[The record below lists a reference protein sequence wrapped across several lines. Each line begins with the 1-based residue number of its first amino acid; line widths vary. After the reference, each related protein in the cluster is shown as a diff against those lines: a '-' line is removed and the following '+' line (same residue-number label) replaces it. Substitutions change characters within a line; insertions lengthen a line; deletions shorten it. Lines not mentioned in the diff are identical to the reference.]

1 MARSVNFVDKNH
13 RVVTPEKK
21 ARAKHL
27 FKKGHPKPE
36 GSGRKLGQRNH
47 HTTLLKECILMAA
60 EIEGMDGEGRDG
72 LTGFLRKIAQEDLR
86 AFTML
91 LGRVL
96 PLQIDHRTD
105 VRVEVTYKTVEE
117 VRRELEERGISFE
130 AIDRLS
136 KRPTLYDV
144 DAIDVKANEV
154 GDSDDGNQT

>member
-21 ARAKHL
+21 ARAPHL
-27 FKKGHPKPE
+27 FKKGHPKPA
-36 GSGRKLGQRNH
+36 GSGRKVGQRNH